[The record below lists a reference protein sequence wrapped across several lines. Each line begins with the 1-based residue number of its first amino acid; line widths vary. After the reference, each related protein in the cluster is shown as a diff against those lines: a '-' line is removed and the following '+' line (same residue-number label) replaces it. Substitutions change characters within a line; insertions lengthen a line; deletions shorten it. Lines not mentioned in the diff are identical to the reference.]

1 MGQLLNNRTCRKCGV
16 ELIVGNNWSKGA
28 SLKPDCICR
37 SCKTAASRKWVEA
50 NPERAAATKAAW
62 TEANRDRL
70 KQLSRNWQEQNRE
83 KTRVSSAK
91 WRDANPEKRKATT
104 ARYRAANPDRE
115 LINAAT
121 QTDVSQATP
130 TSTASTSRRE
140 IASRRARPSPLPAT
154 PGTRPARTFTSRLA
168 THRTDASTLAPS
180 SASQHKTRR
189 LIPRLRPWKWRMQT
203 PRHNGALAHPARRS

>member
-16 ELIVGNNWSKGA
+16 ELIVGNNWSTGA

-91 WRDANPEKRKATT
+91 WRHANPEKRKATT

-115 LINAAT
+115 LINAA
-121 QTDVSQATP
+121 
-130 TSTASTSRRE
+130 
-140 IASRRARPSPLPAT
+140 SPIDIDFNAY
-154 PGTRPARTFTSRLA
+154 GTFTHNASGSFVAVVQLVRSRGTEGGTVIQTVQLNGSGMA
-168 THRTDASTLAPS
+168 NDTWQGALPMGCVGDILYRLRRRR
-180 SASQHKTRR
+180 RR
-189 LIPRLRPWKWRMQT
+189 LGRWPTAIQDSGT
-203 PRHNGALAHPARRS
+203 TG

>member
-1 MGQLLNNRTCRKCGV
+1 MGQLLNTRTCRKCGV

-115 LINAAT
+115 LINAAN
-121 QTDVSQATP
+121 
-130 TSTASTSRRE
+130 
-140 IASRRARPSPLPAT
+140 RRARLRSALHPDRCDLKIAAMYRLAAFLTARFAT
-154 PGTRPARTFTSRLA
+154 PYHVDHVVPLSKGGLHHQDNLVVMRGDYNCAKGA
-168 THRTDASTLAPS
+168 
-180 SASQHKTRR
+180 KI
-189 LIPRLRPWKWRMQT
+189 IPDLKAFFCPHE
-203 PRHNGALAHPARRS
+203 PL